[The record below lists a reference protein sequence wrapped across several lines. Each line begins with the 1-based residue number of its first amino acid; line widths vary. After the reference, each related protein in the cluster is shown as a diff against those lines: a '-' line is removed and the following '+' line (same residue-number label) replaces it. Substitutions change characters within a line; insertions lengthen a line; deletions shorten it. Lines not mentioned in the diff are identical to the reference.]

1 MPSFPEDSVQKKGV
15 YQEKEAELIGRIPLK
30 TIQDLMKPKDGRK
43 PTKGGNYVLSGT
55 PTYPH
60 HVELRKT
67 KMLGKRRRIL
77 PKFVAILW
85 NKFNISII
93 LQSPGTNNRLD
104 EILHLN
110 GWRM

>member
-1 MPSFPEDSVQKKGV
+1 MPSFPEDSVQKKRV
-15 YQEKEAELIGRIPLK
+15 YHEKEAELIGRIPLK

-43 PTKGGNYVLSGT
+43 PTKGGNYVLSAT

-67 KMLGKRRRIL
+67 KMLGKRRIL

-85 NKFNISII
+85 NKFNISINF
-93 LQSPGTNNRLD
+93 QSSSTNNRLD
-104 EILHLN
+104 QILLLN